1 MKFLLDSNT
10 LIEAKNR
17 YYDMTV
23 CPAYWNWIIESN
35 AKNDVA
41 SIEMV
46 AAELKKGNDD
56 LAKWVEA
63 NTSLFLPE
71 SDAETQKYFGDVLQL
86 LTAEAPKM
94 KAGALDVFVAGA
106 DPWLIAK
113 AMAINATVVTHE
125 ASNPDILKRFTIPNI
140 CVKLGVPYLNT
151 FELLSQLDARFVLK
165 AA

>member
-23 CPAYWNWIIESN
+23 CPAYWDWIIQSN
-35 AKNDVA
+35 GKSDVA

-46 AAELKKGNDD
+46 AAEIKKGNDD
-56 LAKWVEA
+56 LAKWVEK
-63 NTSLFLPE
+63 NSGLFLIE
-71 SDAETQKYFGDVLQL
+71 SDEATQKCFETVL
-86 LTAEAPKM
+86 EALNEETPKM
-94 KAGALDVFVAGA
+94 KSGAFEEFLSGA

-113 AMAINATVVTHE
+113 AISTGATVVTHE
-125 ASNPDILKRFTIPNI
+125 AYNPAITRKFTIPNI
-140 CVKLGVPYLNT
+140 CAKLGVQYINT
-151 FELLSQLDARFVLK
+151 FQLLSILDARFVLK